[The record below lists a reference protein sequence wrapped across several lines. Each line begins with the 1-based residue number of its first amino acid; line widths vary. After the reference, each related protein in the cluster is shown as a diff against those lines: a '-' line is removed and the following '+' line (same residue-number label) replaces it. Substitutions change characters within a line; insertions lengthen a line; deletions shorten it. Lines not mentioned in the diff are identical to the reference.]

1 MSKMFW
7 AGLRI
12 GWVRADPEV
21 LALVARAKVVADLGS
36 SLPTQLIAARML
48 REGDAIAS
56 VRRAH
61 LVVRRRVLE
70 EAIAELLP
78 DWTFDPPAGGVF
90 LWLRLPMGDGV
101 ELSQLAERYG
111 VLVQP
116 GSTLS
121 ADGTFN
127 DYVRLPFVE
136 QPDTIR
142 IGVARLA
149 RAWAAYRRGAA
160 LARSRLRH
168 DDAAPVGVRRVAQA
182 VVGAVIRG

>member
-1 MSKMFW
+1 M
-7 AGLRI
+7 
-12 GWVRADPEV
+12 
-21 LALVARAKVVADLGS
+21 
-36 SLPTQLIAARML
+36 
-48 REGDAIAS
+48 
-56 VRRAH
+56 
-61 LVVRRRVLE
+61 
-70 EAIAELLP
+70 
-78 DWTFDPPAGGVF
+78 F
-90 LWLRLPMGDGV
+90 LWLRLPQGDGV

-116 GSTLS
+116 GATLS

-127 DYVRLPFVE
+127 NYVRLPFVE

-160 LARSRLRH
+160 LARSSMRH
-168 DDAAPVGVRRVAQA
+168 ADVAPARVRRVAQA